1 MEPDFSTREIKHFFE
16 EIKNSLVNQDK
27 MLAEIK
33 QQVIKTNGR
42 VTALE
47 FWKAGLIAKITG
59 VMATL
64 SIVWVVIKETLL
76 K

>member
-16 EIKNSLVNQDK
+16 EIRTSLANQDK
-27 MLAEIK
+27 TLSEIK

-42 VTALE
+42 VSTLE
-47 FWKAGLIAKITG
+47 FWKEGLVAKITG